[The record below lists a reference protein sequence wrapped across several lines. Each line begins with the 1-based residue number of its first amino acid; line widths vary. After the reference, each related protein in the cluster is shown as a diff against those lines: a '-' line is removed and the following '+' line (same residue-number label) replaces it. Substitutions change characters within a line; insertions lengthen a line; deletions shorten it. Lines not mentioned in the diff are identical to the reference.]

1 METTI
6 RTSGINDIN
15 TIRKKLWETTYSNF
29 VSVDML
35 KCFINNGLNQ
45 YGNNT
50 LGKNILQEISFD
62 MNNMQIELVLSDI
75 VSNVALNSILSESFC
90 NYIDWMY
97 ERELLNENE
106 YNICKSRTSMLF
118 NLMLNT
124 DTKAVIKL

>member
-6 RTSGINDIN
+6 RTSGINNIN
-15 TIRKKLWETTYSNF
+15 TIRKKLWETTYSSF

-75 VSNVALNSILSESFC
+75 VSNVVLNSILSESFC

-97 ERELLNENE
+97 ERELLNVNE
-106 YNICKSRTSMLF
+106 YNICKSRTNMLF

>member
-62 MNNMQIELVLSDI
+62 MDNMQIELVLSDI

>member
-15 TIRKKLWETTYSNF
+15 TIRKKLWETTYSSF

-45 YGNNT
+45 YGNNA

-75 VSNVALNSILSESFC
+75 VSNVVLNSILSESFC

-97 ERELLNENE
+97 ERELLNVNE
-106 YNICKSRTSMLF
+106 YNICKNRTNMLF

>member
-75 VSNVALNSILSESFC
+75 VSNVVLNSILSESFC

-97 ERELLNENE
+97 ERELLNVNE
-106 YNICKSRTSMLF
+106 YNICKSRTNMLF

>member
-62 MNNMQIELVLSDI
+62 MDNMQIELVLSDI

-97 ERELLNENE
+97 ERKSLNENE

-118 NLMLNT
+118 NIMLNT

>member
-62 MNNMQIELVLSDI
+62 MNNMQIELILSDI
-75 VSNVALNSILSESFC
+75 VSNVVLNSILSDSFC

-97 ERELLNENE
+97 ERALLNVNE
-106 YNICKSRTSMLF
+106 YNICKNRTNMLF

>member
-15 TIRKKLWETTYSNF
+15 TIRKKLWETTYSSF

-75 VSNVALNSILSESFC
+75 VSNVVLNSILSESFC

-97 ERELLNENE
+97 ERELLNVNE
-106 YNICKSRTSMLF
+106 YNICKSRTNMLF

>member
-15 TIRKKLWETTYSNF
+15 TIRKKLWETTYSSF

-45 YGNNT
+45 YGNNA

-75 VSNVALNSILSESFC
+75 VSNVVLNSILSESFC

-97 ERELLNENE
+97 ERELLNVNE
-106 YNICKSRTSMLF
+106 YNICKSRTNMLF

>member
-75 VSNVALNSILSESFC
+75 VSNVVLNSILSESFC

-106 YNICKSRTSMLF
+106 YNICKSRTNMLF

>member
-6 RTSGINDIN
+6 RTSGINNIN

-62 MNNMQIELVLSDI
+62 MDNMQIELVLSDI

-97 ERELLNENE
+97 ERELLNVNE

-118 NLMLNT
+118 NIMLNT